1 MTMPESPIDAAPS
14 GLSDDDLDVRWA
26 RDERA
31 RKAVAAG
38 ADVSALDRAL
48 YTALTQARTPPL
60 PADFAANVATTAER
74 LAEARRS
81 IARFRRFSLRLFA
94 LLYVP
99 AIVAALAWFAADLP
113 ALGLRPTLDERAPLL
128 WVGVVAV
135 LWSVGI
141 VVERWRARRA
151 FDPER

>member
-14 GLSDDDLDVRWA
+14 GMSDDDLDARWA

-48 YTALTQARTPPL
+48 YTALAHARTPSL
-60 PADFAANVATTAER
+60 TTDFAANVATTAER

-99 AIVAALAWFAADLP
+99 AIVAALWWFAADLR
-113 ALGLRPTLDERAPLL
+113 ALWLRPTFDERAPLL
-128 WVGVVAV
+128 WVGVVAA

-151 FDPER
+151 FSPEG

>member
-14 GLSDDDLDVRWA
+14 SMSDDDLDARWA
-26 RDERA
+26 RDERT
-31 RKAVAAG
+31 RKAVAAS

-48 YTALTQARTPPL
+48 YTALAHARTPPL
-60 PADFAANVATTAER
+60 PRDFAANVATTAER

-99 AIVAALAWFAADLP
+99 VIVAALAWFAADLP
-113 ALGLRPTLDERAPLL
+113 ALWLRPTFDERAPLL
-128 WVGVVAV
+128 WVGVVAA